1 MSQKTLI
8 EDRQRQ
14 LEQDARVVFSSES
27 GRRFLAA
34 LIDNCGLYH
43 PNPDMGKRSVALGL
57 RASVIRCDPKLWSAI
72 EAEILARRIE
82 PQKSKENSDE

>member
-1 MSQKTLI
+1 MNQKGTLD
-8 EDRQRQ
+8 DRQRQ
-14 LEQDARVVFSSES
+14 LEADARVVFSSEP

-57 RASVIRCDPKLWSAI
+57 RASIIKCDPRLWSAV

-82 PQKSKENSDE
+82 SQKPKETPDE